1 MPKHFK
7 RHIMSFA
14 EFSLI
19 MSANDY
25 EYSAGVEFYMAWATE
40 LLHKAKKIESKPD
53 NPVKGQL
60 LTAVLKDQQHVL
72 NSALWVAQQ
81 EQITGKKFFE
91 TYVPV
96 MDKQEILDV
105 VDAQKKVAPY
115 LKKIGVTVDYLI

>member
-1 MPKHFK
+1 MSKHFK

-40 LLHKAKKIESKPD
+40 LLHKAKKIESQPD

-60 LTAVLKDQQHVL
+60 LTAVLKDQQYVL
-72 NSALWVAQQ
+72 NSALWLAQL
-81 EQITGKKFFE
+81 EKDTGKKTFE
-91 TYVPV
+91 TYVPA
-96 MDKQEILDV
+96 MDKAEILEV

-115 LKKIGVTVDYLI
+115 LKKNGVTVDCLI